1 MKYLIYLLS
10 AYCLIGCGN
19 KKERIV
25 EEIKEAKNELA
36 RAKINHIN
44 YKVAATHL
52 LQYNNSKDQQ
62 TKGVYKEAYER
73 TKGYLKGES
82 AEVLNDY
89 KKLDSVALLW
99 EVMARDA
106 QGKIDSLELE
116 LKKY

>member
-19 KKERIV
+19 KKERII
-25 EEIKEAKNELA
+25 EEIKQARNERA
-36 RAKINHIN
+36 HAKIN
-44 YKVAATHL
+44 YGYYDAAATHL
-52 LQYNNSKDQQ
+52 RQYETASTEQKAIYKD
-62 TKGVYKEAYER
+62 AYDNDV
-73 TKGYLKGES
+73 KYLKSES

-89 KKLDSVALLW
+89 KKLDSVALIW